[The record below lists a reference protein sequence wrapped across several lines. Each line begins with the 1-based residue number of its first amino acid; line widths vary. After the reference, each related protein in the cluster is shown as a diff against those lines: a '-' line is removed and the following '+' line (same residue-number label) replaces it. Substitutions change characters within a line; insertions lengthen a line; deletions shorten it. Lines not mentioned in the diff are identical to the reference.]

1 MHPVDQRRPQRQS
14 PVSPPQPP
22 VPLAGSDPPSDLD
35 GREPPDGRDPVI
47 SAPLRLTGPAL
58 LVAARFRDITLATR
72 LLRSDEARTFSI
84 GNARGADAPV
94 NPAWLP
100 EMPDPLAP
108 RRHLLVEPTPGGFV
122 LNLTSAMRAVLQTE
136 LQALPLGPDLG
147 RADAPLMLPPGSH
160 LLVPCGEVTFDL
172 QPAEPAATLPR
183 PWLPAGWRRGVKYP
197 LVVAILLALLMA
209 IAHLIPS
216 DPRALSLD
224 TLDAS
229 SRMARLLTVPLEVTA
244 PEIDRA
250 RALKQAAGGGG
261 SPAAPK
267 PSGQAGDKRSRDT
280 NHRLAIQGTARPEDV
295 RALSAR
301 IRQNSLLAVLDGPRG
316 SALTALLDDGPA
328 MGADAES
335 VVGNL
340 IAANPGAAY
349 GLGGLGMTGT
359 GAGAAGEHEGTI
371 GGGGPLGTV
380 GVFGRGSGSGPGYGT
395 GVGALHARKAIVP
408 DPVIGKADVQGTL
421 DKEIIRRVVRR
432 HLNEVKYCY
441 QQALSRR
448 PTLEGRLVT
457 QFTIAPTGH
466 VLAAFVQ
473 SSTLRA
479 VEVEACVVNAVKR
492 WEFPEP
498 NHGGLAMVS
507 YPFTF
512 APAGD

>member
-1 MHPVDQRRPQRQS
+1 MHPVDPRRPRS
-14 PVSPPQPP
+14 PVPAPQPP
-22 VPLAGSDPPSDLD
+22 VPLAGSDPPFDPDALD
-35 GREPPDGRDPVI
+35 VRATPIV
-47 SAPLRLTGPAL
+47 SAPLRLAAPAL

-72 LLRSDEARTFSI
+72 LLRSDEPRTFAI

-100 EMPDPLAP
+100 EMPDPMAP
-108 RRHLLVEPTPGGFV
+108 RRHLLVEPAPGGFV
-122 LNLTSAMRAVLQTE
+122 LNLTSAMRAVLQTG

-147 RADAPLMLPPGSH
+147 RADAPLKLPPGSH
-160 LLVPCGEVTFDL
+160 LLVPCGEVTFEL
-172 QPAEPAATLPR
+172 QLAEPAATIPR
-183 PWLPAGWRRGVKYP
+183 PWLPAGWRAGVKYP
-197 LVVAILLALLMA
+197 LAVAIVLGLLLA

-229 SRMARLLTVPLEVTA
+229 GRMARVLTVPLEVTA
-244 PEIDRA
+244 PEIDKVRTLA
-250 RALKQAAGGGG
+250 QAAGGGG

-267 PSGQAGDKRSRDT
+267 PSGQAGDKRARET
-280 NHRLAIQGTARPEDV
+280 NHRLAIKGTARPEDV
-295 RALSAR
+295 RALADR
-301 IRQNSLLAVLDGPRG
+301 IHQNSLLAVFDGPRG
-316 SALTALLDDGPA
+316 GALTAVLDDGPA

-335 VVGNL
+335 VLGNL

-349 GLGGLGMTGT
+349 GLGGLGTTGT
-359 GAGAAGEHEGTI
+359 GAGAAGEHERML
-371 GGGGPLGTV
+371 GGGGPLPTM

-395 GVGALHARKAIVP
+395 GVGALHAHKGIVP

-421 DKEIIRRVVRR
+421 DKAIIRRVVRR

-441 QQALSRR
+441 QQALPRR

-457 QFTIAPTGH
+457 QFTIAPSGQ
-466 VLAAFVQ
+466 VLAAFIQ

-492 WEFPEP
+492 WEFPAP

-507 YPFTF
+507 YPFSF

>member
-1 MHPVDQRRPQRQS
+1 M
-14 PVSPPQPP
+14 
-22 VPLAGSDPPSDLD
+22 
-35 GREPPDGRDPVI
+35 
-47 SAPLRLTGPAL
+47 

-72 LLRSDEARTFSI
+72 LLRSDEPRTFTI

-100 EMPDPLAP
+100 EMTDPLAP
-108 RRHLLVEPTPGGFV
+108 RRHLLVQPMPGGFV

-136 LQALPLGPDLG
+136 LQAVPLGPDLG

-172 QPAEPAATLPR
+172 QPAEPAATVPR
-183 PWLPAGWRRGVKYP
+183 PWLPAGWRAGVKYP
-197 LVVAILLALLMA
+197 LLVALVLGLLLA

-229 SRMARLLTVPLEVTA
+229 GRMARLMTVPLEVTA

-250 RALKQAAGGGG
+250 RALQKPAGGGG
-261 SPAAPK
+261 SPAAAK
-267 PSGQAGDKRSRDT
+267 PSGQAGDVRSRDT
-280 NHRLAIQGTARPEDV
+280 NRRLAIQGIARPEDV
-295 RALSAR
+295 RALTAR

-316 SALTALLDDGPA
+316 SALTAVLEDGRA

-335 VVGNL
+335 VIGNL
-340 IAANPGAAY
+340 VAANAGAAY
-349 GLGGLGMTGT
+349 GLGGLGTTGT
-359 GAGAAGEHEGTI
+359 GAGAAGEHEGMI
-371 GGGGPLGTV
+371 GGGGPLPTMGR
-380 GVFGRGSGSGPGYGT
+380 FGHGSGSGPGYGT
-395 GVGALHARKAIVP
+395 GVGSLHAHQPRVP
-408 DPVIGKADVQGTL
+408 DPTIGIASVRGTL

-441 QQALSRR
+441 QQALTRR

-457 QFTIAPTGH
+457 QFTIAATGQ

-473 SSTLRA
+473 SSTLRE
-479 VEVEACVVNAVKR
+479 VSVEACVVNAVKR
-492 WEFPEP
+492 WEFPAP
-498 NHGGLAMVS
+498 DRGGLAMVS

>member
-1 MHPVDQRRPQRQS
+1 MHPIDRQRQRRSLVP
-14 PVSPPQPP
+14 PPQPP
-22 VPLAGSDPPSDLD
+22 VPLSGSDPPFDVD
-35 GREPPDGRDPVI
+35 APAATPVV
-47 SAPLRLTGPAL
+47 SAPLRLAAPAL
-58 LVAARFRDITLATR
+58 LVTARFRDITLASR
-72 LLRSDEARTFSI
+72 LLRSDEPRTFAI

-100 EMPDPLAP
+100 ELSGPLAP
-108 RRHLLVEPTPGGFV
+108 RRHVLVEPAPGGFV
-122 LNLTSAMRAVLQTE
+122 LNLTSAMRAVLRTE

-147 RADAPLMLPPGSH
+147 RAEAPLILPPGSQLH
-160 LLVPCGEVTFDL
+160 LPCGEVTFDL
-172 QPAEPAATLPR
+172 QPAEPAPTLPR
-183 PWLPAGWRRGVKYP
+183 PWLPAGWRAGLKYP
-197 LVVAILLALLMA
+197 LAVALVLGLLLA

-229 SRMARLLTVPLEVTA
+229 GRIARLMLVPLEVTA
-244 PEIDRA
+244 PEIDHA
-250 RALKQAAGGGG
+250 RELQKPTGGGG

-295 RALSAR
+295 RALTAR
-301 IRQNSLLAVLDGPRG
+301 IHQNSLLALFDGPRG
-316 SALTALLDDGPA
+316 SALAAVLDDGPA

-335 VVGNL
+335 VLGTL

-349 GLGGLGMTGT
+349 GPGGLGTTGT
-359 GAGAAGEHEGTI
+359 GAGAAGEHERML
-371 GGGGPLGTV
+371 GGGGPLGTI
-380 GVFGRGSGSGPGYGT
+380 GRFGHGPGSGPHYGT
-395 GVGALHARKAIVP
+395 GVGALHAHQPRIP
-408 DPVIGKADVQGTL
+408 DPILGDGSVRGTL

-441 QQALSRR
+441 QQALPRR

-473 SSTLRA
+473 SSTLQA
-479 VEVEACVVNAVKR
+479 TEVEACVVNAVRR
-492 WEFPEP
+492 WEFPAP
-498 NHGGLAMVS
+498 DRGGLAMVS

>member
-1 MHPVDQRRPQRQS
+1 MQPTNQRRS
-14 PVSPPQPP
+14 LVTPPQPP
-22 VPLAGSDPPSDLD
+22 VPLAGSDPPFD
-35 GREPPDGRDPVI
+35 PDAPDVPGATSVV
-47 SAPLRLTGPAL
+47 SAPLRLAAPAL

-72 LLRSDEARTFSI
+72 LLRSDEPRTFSI
-84 GNARGADAPV
+84 GSARGTDAPV

-100 EMPDPLAP
+100 EMSDPVAP
-108 RRHLLVEPTPGGFV
+108 RRHLLVEPMPGGFV

-136 LQALPLGPDLG
+136 LQALPLRPDLG
-147 RADAPLMLPPGSH
+147 HVDAPLMLPPGSH

-172 QPAEPAATLPR
+172 QAAEPAAPLPR
-183 PWLPAGWRRGVKYP
+183 PWLPAGWRAGVKYP
-197 LVVAILLALLMA
+197 LVVALLLGLLLA

-229 SRMARLLTVPLEVTA
+229 GRMARLMTVPLELTA
-244 PEIDRA
+244 PEIDQA
-250 RALKQAAGGGG
+250 RALQKPAGGGG

-280 NHRLAIQGTARPEDV
+280 NHRMAIQGTARPEDV
-295 RALSAR
+295 RALTAR
-301 IRQNSLLAVLDGPRG
+301 IRQNSLLAVFDGPRA
-316 SALTALLDDGPA
+316 SALAAVLDDRPA

-349 GLGGLGMTGT
+349 GPGGLGMTGT
-359 GAGAAGEHEGTI
+359 GAGAGGEHEGML
-371 GGGGPLGTV
+371 GGGGPLGTI
-380 GVFGRGSGSGPGYGT
+380 GRFGHGPGSGPDYGT
-395 GVGALHARKAIVP
+395 GVGSLHAHQPRVP
-408 DPVIGKADVQGTL
+408 DPIIGDASVRGTL

-441 QQALSRR
+441 QQALARR

-457 QFTIAPTGH
+457 QFTIAATGQ

-473 SSTLRA
+473 SSTLRE
-479 VEVEACVVNAVKR
+479 VSVEACVVNAVKR
-492 WEFPEP
+492 WAFPAP
-498 NHGGLAMVS
+498 DRGGLAMVS

-512 APAGD
+512 TPAGD

>member
-1 MHPVDQRRPQRQS
+1 MKEAAMHPIDRQRRSFVP
-14 PVSPPQPP
+14 PPQPP
-22 VPLAGSDPPSDLD
+22 VPLDGSDPPFDID
-35 GREPPDGRDPVI
+35 APAATPVGA
-47 SAPLRLTGPAL
+47 SPLRLAARAL
-58 LVAARFRDITLATR
+58 LVTARFRGITLASR
-72 LLRSDEARTFSI
+72 LLRGDEPRTFAI
-84 GNARGADAPV
+84 GNAGGADAPV

-100 EMPDPLAP
+100 EMSGPPAP
-108 RRHLLVEPTPGGFV
+108 RLHLLVEPAPGGFV
-122 LNLTSAMRAVLQTE
+122 VNLTSAMRAVLRTE

-160 LLVPCGEVTFDL
+160 LCVPCGEVTFDIHA
-172 QPAEPAATLPR
+172 AEPAATLPR
-183 PWLPAGWRRGVKYP
+183 PWLPAGWRAGVKYP
-197 LVVAILLALLMA
+197 LAVAIVLGLLLA

-229 SRMARLLTVPLEVTA
+229 GRMARLVTVPLEVTA
-244 PEIDRA
+244 PEIDRS
-250 RALKQAAGGGG
+250 RALRKPTGGGG

-267 PSGQAGDKRSRDT
+267 PSGQAGDKRARDT
-280 NHRLAIQGTARPEDV
+280 NRRLAIQGTARPEDV

-301 IRQNSLLAVLDGPRG
+301 IHQNSLLSLFDGRRGSALAAVLDGQ
-316 SALTALLDDGPA
+316 PA

-335 VVGNL
+335 VLGTL
-340 IAANPGAAY
+340 IAANPGVAY
-349 GLGGLGMTGT
+349 GFGGLGMTEPGP
-359 GAGAAGEHEGTI
+359 GAAGEHEGMI
-371 GGGGPLGTV
+371 GGGGPLGTI
-380 GVFGRGSGSGPGYGT
+380 GRFGRGPGSGPRYGT
-395 GVGALHARKAIVP
+395 GVGGLHAHQPRIP
-408 DPVIGKADVQGTL
+408 DPILGDGSVRGTL

-441 QQALSRR
+441 QQALPRR

-473 SSTLRA
+473 SSTLQA
-479 VEVEACVVNAVKR
+479 SEVEACVVNAVKR
-492 WEFPEP
+492 WEFPAP
-498 NHGGLAMVS
+498 DRGGLAMVS